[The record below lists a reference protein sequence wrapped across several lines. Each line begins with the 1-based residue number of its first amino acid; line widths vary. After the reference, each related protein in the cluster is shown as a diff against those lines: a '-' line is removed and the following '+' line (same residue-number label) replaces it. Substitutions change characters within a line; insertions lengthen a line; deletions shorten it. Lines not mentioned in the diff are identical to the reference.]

1 MNYIIVG
8 PAWPYRGGIAAFSE
22 RLAYQLIAEGHSVEL
37 YTFTLQYPSL
47 LFPGKTQYSTDP
59 APEGLTIHR
68 RISSVNPFSW
78 FKTAREIRRKQPDV
92 VVFAYWMSFMA
103 PCFGTIAAR
112 CRKSKSRTKCIGLIH
127 NMMPHEP
134 NLLDKLFPP
143 YFVRRMDGFITL
155 SQAVAED
162 VKKRLTDYQTTRLT
176 DECLENDSN
185 AKVLSES
192 LTVCK
197 SESLKSEV
205 CQSKKIAVT
214 PHPLYDHYGEL
225 MPKADARRA
234 LGLDVDVRYVLF
246 FGLVRAYKGLD
257 LLLEALADKR
267 LREADVRLI
276 VAGEFYDDEQPYRDK
291 IQALGLSERVVLHD
305 HFIPNDQVNRYVSA
319 CDIVCQPYR
328 SATQSGVTQIAY
340 HFCKPMLVTDV
351 GGLAEII
358 PHDPV
363 GTEPTEG
370 CAGYVVAPAPDA
382 IADALNDFYQHNREA
397 AFTLGATE
405 EKKKY
410 AWTNLTQALYGL
422 L

>member
-8 PAWPYRGGIAAFSE
+8 PAWPFRGGIAAFSE

-47 LFPGKTQYSTDP
+47 LFPGKTQYSSDP
-59 APEGLTIHR
+59 APEGLVIR
-68 RISSVNPFSW
+68 RRFSSINPFSW
-78 FKTAREIRRKQPDV
+78 LKAAREIRRKRPDV
-92 VVFAYWMSFMA
+92 VIFAYWMSFMA

-112 CRKSKSRTKCIGLIH
+112 LGKNVKRLGLIH

-155 SQAVAED
+155 SGAVADD
-162 VKKRLTDYQTTRLT
+162 VR
-176 DECLENDSN
+176 
-185 AKVLSES
+185 KVLSDN
-192 LTVCK
+192 LK
-197 SESLKSEV
+197 SDSLK
-205 CQSKKIAVT
+205 SKKIAVT
-214 PHPLYDHYGEL
+214 PHPLYDHYGQL
-225 MPKADARRA
+225 LPKSDARRA
-234 LGLDVDVRYVLF
+234 LGLDAEGRYVLF

-257 LLLEALADKR
+257 LLLEALADPR
-267 LREADVRLI
+267 LHVADVRLV
-276 VAGEFYDDEQPYRDK
+276 VAGEFYDNEQPYRDK
-291 IQALGLSERVVLHD
+291 IQALGLSEHIVLHNR
-305 HFIPNDQVNRYVSA
+305 FIPNDEVNRYFSA
-319 CDIVCQPYR
+319 ADIVCQPYR

-358 PHDPV
+358 PHAPV
-363 GTEPTEG
+363 GTEPPAG
-370 CAGYVVAPAPDA
+370 AVGYVVPPAPDA
-382 IADALNDFYQHNREA
+382 IADALVDFFAHHREPSFTA
-397 AFTLGATE
+397 AAAE

-410 AWTNLTQALYGL
+410 TWTNLTQALYGL

>member
-1 MNYIIVG
+1 MNFIIVG
-8 PAWPYRGGIAAFSE
+8 PAWPFRGGIAAFSE

-47 LFPGKTQYSTDP
+47 LFPGKTQYSSDP

-68 RISSVNPFSW
+68 RFSSINPFSW
-78 FKTAREIRRKQPDV
+78 CKAAREIRRKQPDV

-103 PCFGTIAAR
+103 PAFGTIAAQLGKNVKR
-112 CRKSKSRTKCIGLIH
+112 IGLIH

-155 SQAVAED
+155 SQAVADD
-162 VKKRLTDYQTTRLT
+162 VKK
-176 DECLENDSN
+176 
-185 AKVLSES
+185 VLSK
-192 LTVCK
+192 VCK
-197 SESLKSEV
+197 SEA

-225 MPKADARRA
+225 LPKADARHA
-234 LGLDVDVRYVLF
+234 LGLDADARYVLF
-246 FGLVRAYKGLD
+246 FGLIRAYKGLD
-257 LLLEALADKR
+257 LLLEALADAR
-267 LREADVRLI
+267 LAEADVRVV

-291 IQALGLSERVVLHD
+291 IQASGLSERVVLHN
-305 HFIPNDQVNRYVSA
+305 HFIPNDQVNRYFSA
-319 CDIVCQPYR
+319 ADIVCQPYR

-358 PHDPV
+358 PHAPV
-363 GTEPTEG
+363 GEEPSEG
-370 CAGYVVAPAPDA
+370 CAGYVVAPAPDS
-382 IADALNDFYQHNREA
+382 IADALVDFYQHDREA
-397 AFTLGATE
+397 AFIEASAQ

-410 AWTNLTQALYGL
+410 AWTNLTQALYRL
-422 L
+422 IINVL

>member
-8 PAWPYRGGIAAFSE
+8 PAWPFRGGIAAFSE

-47 LFPGKTQYSTDP
+47 LFPGKTQYSSDP
-59 APEGLTIHR
+59 APEGLVIR
-68 RISSVNPFSW
+68 RRFSSINPFSW
-78 FKTAREIRRKQPDV
+78 LKAAREIRRKQPDV

-112 CRKSKSRTKCIGLIH
+112 LGKNVKRLGLIH

-155 SQAVAED
+155 SGAVADD
-162 VKKRLTDYQTTRLT
+162 VR
-176 DECLENDSN
+176 
-185 AKVLSES
+185 KVLSD
-192 LTVCK
+192 
-197 SESLKSEV
+197 SLKSDSLK
-205 CQSKKIAVT
+205 SKKIAVT

-225 MPKADARRA
+225 LPKADARHA
-234 LGLDVDVRYVLF
+234 LGLDAEGRYVLF

-257 LLLEALADKR
+257 LLLEALADP
-267 LREADVRLI
+267 LLHVADVRLV

-291 IQALGLSERVVLHD
+291 IQALGLSERIVLHNR
-305 HFIPNDQVNRYVSA
+305 FIPNDQVNRYFSA
-319 CDIVCQPYR
+319 ADIVCQPYR

-358 PHDPV
+358 PHAPV
-363 GTEPTEG
+363 GTEPPAG
-370 CAGYVVAPAPDA
+370 AVGYVVPPAPAA
-382 IADALNDFYQHNREA
+382 IADALVDFYAHYREPSFTA
-397 AFTLGATE
+397 AAAE

>member
-1 MNYIIVG
+1 MNYVIVG
-8 PAWPYRGGIAAFSE
+8 PAWPFRGGIAAFSE

-68 RISSVNPFSW
+68 RISSINPFTW
-78 FKTAREIRRKQPDV
+78 CKAAKEIRRKQPDV

-112 CRKSKSRTKCIGLIH
+112 LGKNVKRIGLIH

-155 SQAVAED
+155 SGAVADD
-162 VKKRLTDYQTTRLT
+162 VR
-176 DECLENDSN
+176 
-185 AKVLSES
+185 KVLSD
-192 LTVCK
+192 
-197 SESLKSEV
+197 SLKSDSLK
-205 CQSKKIAVT
+205 SKKIAVT
-214 PHPLYDHYGEL
+214 PHPLYDHYGQL
-225 MPKADARRA
+225 LPKADARHA
-234 LGLDVDVRYVLF
+234 LGLDAEGRYVLF

-257 LLLEALADKR
+257 LLLEALADPR
-267 LREADVRLI
+267 LHVADVRLV
-276 VAGEFYDDEQPYRDK
+276 VAGEFYDDEKPYRDK
-291 IQALGLSERVVLHD
+291 IQALGLSERIVLHNR
-305 HFIPNDQVNRYVSA
+305 FIPNDQVTRYFSA
-319 CDIVCQPYR
+319 SDIVCQPYR

-358 PHDPV
+358 PHAPV
-363 GTEPTEG
+363 GTEPPAG
-370 CAGYVVAPAPDA
+370 AVGYVVPPAPAA
-382 IADALNDFYQHNREA
+382 IADALVDFYAHHREPSFTA
-397 AFTLGATE
+397 AAAE

>member
-8 PAWPYRGGIAAFSE
+8 PAWPFRGGIAAFSE

-47 LFPGKTQYSTDP
+47 LFPGKTQFSSDP
-59 APEGLTIHR
+59 APEGLVIR
-68 RISSVNPFSW
+68 RRFSSINPFSW

-92 VVFAYWMSFMA
+92 VIFAYWMSFMA

-112 CRKSKSRTKCIGLIH
+112 LGKNVKRLGLIH

-155 SQAVAED
+155 SGAVADD
-162 VKKRLTDYQTTRLT
+162 VR
-176 DECLENDSN
+176 
-185 AKVLSES
+185 KVLSD
-192 LTVCK
+192 
-197 SESLKSEV
+197 SLKSDSLK
-205 CQSKKIAVT
+205 SKKIAVT

-225 MPKADARRA
+225 LPKADARHA
-234 LGLDVDVRYVLF
+234 LGLDAEGRYVLF

-257 LLLEALADKR
+257 LLLEALADPR
-267 LREADVRLI
+267 LHVADVRLV
-276 VAGEFYDDEQPYRDK
+276 VAGEFYDDEQPYHDK
-291 IQALGLSERVVLHD
+291 IQALGLSEHIVLHNR
-305 HFIPNDQVNRYVSA
+305 FIPNDQVNRYFSA
-319 CDIVCQPYR
+319 ADIVCQPYR

-358 PHDPV
+358 PHAPV
-363 GTEPTEG
+363 GTEPPAG
-370 CAGYVVAPAPDA
+370 AVGYVVPPAPAA
-382 IADALNDFYQHNREA
+382 IADALVDFYAHHREPSFTA
-397 AFTLGATE
+397 AAAE

>member
-1 MNYIIVG
+1 MNFIIVG

-47 LFPGKTQYSTDP
+47 LFPGKTQFSTDP

-68 RISSVNPFSW
+68 RFSSINPFSW
-78 FKTAREIRRKQPDV
+78 CKAAKEIRRGQPDV

-112 CRKSKSRTKCIGLIH
+112 CRKAKSRTKCIGLIH
-127 NMMPHEP
+127 NMMPHERG
-134 NLLDKLFPP
+134 LLDKLFPP

-155 SQAVAED
+155 SGAVADD
-162 VKKRLTDYQTTRLT
+162 VKKVLKKTSDYQTTRLT
-176 DECLENDSN
+176 DGGKN
-185 AKVLSES
+185 KES
-192 LTVCK
+192 GINLQ
-197 SESLKSEV
+197 SSIFNL
-205 CQSKKIAVT
+205 QSKKIAVT

-225 MPKADARRA
+225 LPKADARRA
-234 LGLDVDVRYVLF
+234 LGLDADARYVLF

-257 LLLEALADKR
+257 LLLEALADTR

-291 IQALGLSERVVLHD
+291 IQALGLSERVVLHN
-305 HFIPNDQVNRYVSA
+305 HFIPNDEVNRYFSA
-319 CDIVCQPYR
+319 ADIVCQPYR

-351 GGLAEII
+351 GGLAEIV
-358 PHDPV
+358 PHAPV
-363 GTEPTEG
+363 GEEPSES

-397 AFTLGATE
+397 AFILGATE

>member
-8 PAWPYRGGIAAFSE
+8 PAWPFRGGIAAFSE

-47 LFPGKTQYSTDP
+47 LFPGKTQYSSDP
-59 APEGLTIHR
+59 APEGLVIR
-68 RISSVNPFSW
+68 RRFSSINPFSW
-78 FKTAREIRRKQPDV
+78 LKTAREIRRKQPDV

-112 CRKSKSRTKCIGLIH
+112 LGKNVKRLGLIH

-155 SQAVAED
+155 SQAVEDD
-162 VKKRLTDYQTTRLT
+162 VKK
-176 DECLENDSN
+176 
-185 AKVLSES
+185 VLSK
-192 LTVCK
+192 VCK
-197 SESLKSEV
+197 SEA

-225 MPKADARRA
+225 LPKADARRA
-234 LGLDVDVRYVLF
+234 LGLDAEGRYVLF

-257 LLLEALADKR
+257 LLLEALADPR
-267 LREADVRLI
+267 LHVADVRLV

-291 IQALGLSERVVLHD
+291 IQALGLSERIVLHNR
-305 HFIPNDQVNRYVSA
+305 FIPNDQVNRYFSA
-319 CDIVCQPYR
+319 ADIVCQPYR

-358 PHDPV
+358 PHAPV
-363 GTEPTEG
+363 GTEPPAG
-370 CAGYVVAPAPDA
+370 AVGYVVPPAPAA
-382 IADALNDFYQHNREA
+382 IADALVDFYAHHREPSFTA
-397 AFTLGATE
+397 AAAE